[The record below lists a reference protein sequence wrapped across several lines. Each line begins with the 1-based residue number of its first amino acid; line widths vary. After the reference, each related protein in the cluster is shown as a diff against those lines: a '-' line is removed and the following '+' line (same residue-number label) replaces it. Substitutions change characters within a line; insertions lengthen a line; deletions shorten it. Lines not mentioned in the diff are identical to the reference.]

1 MTAIAKVLKYPCVF
15 RANCKEA
22 ITIMEFFLQ
31 LLVNGISL
39 GLLYA
44 LSALGFVMIFKSSS
58 VLNFAHGE
66 LLAIGAFLFLVLSAW
81 AKLPLVL
88 AFAFTLIGSF
98 ALGFIV
104 ERLFLRPLIGE
115 ALIQVIMLTVGLAAM
130 FKGLML
136 FAFGGDIHSY
146 PEFLP
151 EGLSLQLGTIQVPS
165 VYVAA
170 LIIGIVFLILFGF
183 FFKYSSQG
191 IYMRSVADNQP
202 AALSLGVHVRRVF
215 ALSWA
220 IAALVCAMSGI
231 VLGIINGVNVHNLS
245 GIGLK
250 VFPVVILGGLDS
262 IGGAILGGII
272 IGLLET
278 FTGGYISTSLREIIP
293 YIVLV
298 FILMVRPYGLFGL
311 VEIERV

>member
-1 MTAIAKVLKYPCVF
+1 
-15 RANCKEA
+15 
-22 ITIMEFFLQ
+22 
-31 LLVNGISL
+31 
-39 GLLYA
+39 
-44 LSALGFVMIFKSSS
+44 
-58 VLNFAHGE
+58 
-66 LLAIGAFLFLVLSAW
+66 AFLFLVLSAW
-81 AKLPLVL
+81 AKLPIVL
-88 AFAFTLIGSF
+88 AFALTLIGSF
-98 ALGFIV
+98 TLGFIV

-115 ALIQVIMLTVGLAAM
+115 ALIEVIMLTVGLAAM
-130 FKGLML
+130 FKGLLL
-136 FAFGGDIHSY
+136 FVFGGDIHDY
-146 PEFLP
+146 PRFLP
-151 EGLSLQLGTIQVPS
+151 KGGLNWGTIQIPS

-170 LIIGIVFLILFGF
+170 FIIGILFLIIFGF

-231 VLGIINGVNVHNLS
+231 VLGIINGVNVHELS

-262 IGGAILGGII
+262 IGGAILGGVI

-278 FTGGYISTSLREIIP
+278 FTGGYISASLREVIP

>member
-1 MTAIAKVLKYPCVF
+1 
-15 RANCKEA
+15 
-22 ITIMEFFLQ
+22 MEFFLY

-39 GLLYA
+39 GFLYA

-58 VLNFAHGE
+58 VLNFAHGQ

-81 AKLPLVL
+81 AHLPIIL
-88 AFAFTLIGSF
+88 AFVLTLTGCFI
-98 ALGFIV
+98 LGFII
-104 ERLFLRPLIGE
+104 ERFFLRPLIGE
-115 ALIQVIMLTVGLAAM
+115 ALIQVIMLTLGIYYMFRGL
-130 FKGLML
+130 LL
-136 FAFGGDIHSY
+136 FIFGGDIYDY
-146 PEFLP
+146 PKFLP
-151 EGLSLQLGTIQVPS
+151 EGLSIKLGYIQIPS
-165 VYVAA
+165 VYVATFV
-170 LIIGIVFLILFGF
+170 IGILFLILFGF

-220 IAALVCAMSGI
+220 IAALVAAMSGI
-231 VLGIINGVNVHNLS
+231 VLGIINGINVHELS
-245 GIGLK
+245 SIGLK

-278 FTGGYISTSLREIIP
+278 FTGGYVSTSLKEIIP
-293 YIVLV
+293 YIVLI
-298 FILMVRPYGLFGL
+298 FILLVRPYGLFGL

>member
-1 MTAIAKVLKYPCVF
+1 MD
-15 RANCKEA
+15 
-22 ITIMEFFLQ
+22 FFFY

-58 VLNFAHGE
+58 VLNLAHGE
-66 LLAIGAFLFLVLSAW
+66 LLAIGAYVFLLLSSW
-81 AKLPLVL
+81 AHLPIIV
-88 AFAFTLIGSF
+88 AFALTMIGTF
-98 ALGFIV
+98 VLGFVV

-115 ALIQVIMLTVGLAAM
+115 NLIEVIMMTLGLGIM
-130 FKGLML
+130 FKGLLL
-136 FAFGGDIHSY
+136 FIFGGDIHTY
-146 PEFLP
+146 PDFLP
-151 EGLSLQLGTIQVPS
+151 EGLTMHWGAIEIGS
-165 VYVAA
+165 VNVATF
-170 LIIGIVFLILFGF
+170 IIGIIFLIIFGM

-215 ALSWA
+215 AMSWA
-220 IAALVCAMSGI
+220 IAFIVAAMSGI
-231 VLGIINGVNVHNLS
+231 VLGIINGVNVHSLS
-245 GIGLK
+245 AIGLK

-278 FTGGYISTSLREIIP
+278 FTGGYVSTSLREIVP

-298 FILMVRPYGLFGL
+298 IILMVKPYGLFGL

>member
-1 MTAIAKVLKYPCVF
+1 
-15 RANCKEA
+15 
-22 ITIMEFFLQ
+22 MEFFLQ

-39 GLLYA
+39 GFLYA

-66 LLAIGAFLFLVLSAW
+66 LLAIGAFLFLVLVAW
-81 AKLPLVL
+81 ARLPIVL

-98 ALGFIV
+98 SLGFVI
-104 ERLFLRPLIGE
+104 ERFFLRPLIGE
-115 ALIQVIMLTVGLAAM
+115 ALIEVIMLTVGLAIM
-130 FKGLML
+130 LKGLLL
-136 FAFGGDIHSY
+136 FIFGGDIHDY
-146 PEFLP
+146 PDFLP
-151 EGLSLQLGTIQVPS
+151 EGLTLNWGTIQIPS
-165 VYVAA
+165 VYVASF
-170 LIIGIVFLILFGF
+170 IVGLLFLILFGF

-202 AALSLGVHVRRVF
+202 AALSLGVHVKRVF

-231 VLGIINGVNVHNLS
+231 VLGIINGVNVHELS
-245 GIGLK
+245 SIGLK

-262 IGGAILGGII
+262 IGGAIIGGII

-278 FTGGYISTSLREIIP
+278 FTGGYLSTSLREVIP

-298 FILMVRPYGLFGL
+298 FILMVKPYGLFGL

>member
-1 MTAIAKVLKYPCVF
+1 
-15 RANCKEA
+15 
-22 ITIMEFFLQ
+22 MEFFLQ
-31 LLVNGISL
+31 ILVNGISL
-39 GLLYA
+39 GFLYA

-81 AKLPLVL
+81 ARLPIIL
-88 AFAFTLIGSF
+88 AFSLTLAGSF
-98 ALGFIV
+98 ALGFLI
-104 ERLFLRPLIGE
+104 ERFFLRPLIGE
-115 ALIQVIMLTVGLAAM
+115 ALIEVIMLTVGLAAM

-136 FAFGGDIHSY
+136 FVFGGDIHDY
-146 PEFLP
+146 PKFLP
-151 EGLSLQLGTIQVPS
+151 EGLSLEWGLINIPAVN
-165 VYVAA
+165 VATF
-170 LIIGIVFLILFGF
+170 LIGIIFLVLFGF

-220 IAALVCAMSGI
+220 IAALVAAISGI
-231 VLGIINGVNVHNLS
+231 VLGVINGINVHELS
-245 GIGLK
+245 AIGLK

-262 IGGAILGGII
+262 IGGAIVGGVI

>member
-1 MTAIAKVLKYPCVF
+1 
-15 RANCKEA
+15 
-22 ITIMEFFLQ
+22 MELFIKLF
-31 LLVNGISL
+31 VNGLSI
-39 GLLYA
+39 GFLYA

-58 VLNFAHGE
+58 VLNFAHGQ
-66 LLAIGAFLFLVLSAW
+66 LLAMGAFIFLVLSAW
-81 AKLPLVL
+81 LNLPIAISFVL
-88 AFAFTLIGSF
+88 TLAGSF
-98 ALGFIV
+98 ALGFVI
-104 ERLFLRPLIGE
+104 ERFFLRPLIGE

-136 FAFGGDIHSY
+136 FVFGGNLHNY

-151 EGLSLQLGTIQVPS
+151 EGLSLRWGAVYIPS

-170 LIIGIVFLILFGF
+170 FIIGLLFLGVFGF

-220 IAALVCAMSGI
+220 IAAMVAAMSGI
-231 VLGIINGVNVHNLS
+231 VLGIMNGINVHELS
-245 GIGLK
+245 AIGLK

-262 IGGAILGGII
+262 IGGAILGGVI

-278 FTGGYISTSLREIIP
+278 FTGGYLSTSLREVIP

-298 FILMVRPYGLFGL
+298 LILLVRPYGLFGL

>member
-1 MTAIAKVLKYPCVF
+1 
-15 RANCKEA
+15 
-22 ITIMEFFLQ
+22 MEFFLQ

-39 GLLYA
+39 GFLYA

-66 LLAIGAFLFLVLSAW
+66 LLAIGAFLFLVLSSW
-81 AKLPLVL
+81 ANLPIIV

-98 ALGFIV
+98 SLGFII
-104 ERLFLRPLIGE
+104 ERFFLRRLIGE
-115 ALIQVIMLTVGLAAM
+115 ALIEVIMLTVGLAIM
-130 FKGLML
+130 FKGLLL
-136 FAFGGDIHSY
+136 FIFGGDIRNY
-146 PEFLP
+146 RDFLP
-151 EGLSLQLGTIQVPS
+151 EGLSISWGSIAIPS
-165 VYVAA
+165 VYVASF
-170 LIIGIVFLILFGF
+170 IIGIIFLILFGF

-231 VLGIINGVNVHNLS
+231 VLGIINGVNVHELS
-245 GIGLK
+245 SIGLK

-262 IGGAILGGII
+262 IGGAIIGGII

-278 FTGGYISTSLREIIP
+278 FTGGYISTSLREVIP

-298 FILMVRPYGLFGL
+298 FILMVKPYGLFGL

>member
-1 MTAIAKVLKYPCVF
+1 
-15 RANCKEA
+15 
-22 ITIMEFFLQ
+22 MEFFLQ
-31 LLVNGISL
+31 LFFQ
-39 GLLYA
+39 GLSIGFLYA
-44 LSALGFVMIFKSSS
+44 LAALGFVMIFKSSS

-66 LLAIGAFLFLVLSAW
+66 LLAIGAFIFLVLAAW
-81 AKLPLVL
+81 LKLPIWL
-88 AFAFTLIGSF
+88 AFLITIVGSF
-98 ALGFIV
+98 ALGFII

-115 ALIQVIMLTVGLAAM
+115 ALIEVIMLTVGLAAM

-136 FAFGGDIHSY
+136 FIFGGNLFNY
-146 PEFLP
+146 PDFLP
-151 EGLSLQLGTIQVPS
+151 KNLTIQMGTINIPP
-165 VYVAA
+165 VYVATF
-170 LIIGIVFLILFGF
+170 IIGIIFLVIFGL

-231 VLGIINGVNVHNLS
+231 ILGIMNGINVHEVS
-245 GIGLK
+245 AMGLK
-250 VFPVVILGGLDS
+250 VFPVVILGGLES
-262 IGGAILGGII
+262 IGGAIIGGII
-272 IGLLET
+272 IGLIET
-278 FTGGYISTSLREIIP
+278 FTSGYVSTSLKEVIP

-298 FILMVRPYGLFGL
+298 FILLVKPYGLFGL